1 MANSIDPSLLDRLVN
16 EQWSTED
23 RKEARRL

>member
-16 EQWSTED
+16 EQWSAED